1 MSEEKKI
8 TGVAT
13 LLKTPE
19 GEIKLPRTAAVLVQT
34 SSGSSVELELAKKVN
49 IEDYSKELSNVL
61 DMLNEF
67 SDTLEDFRYDIGTSA
82 NYTELAVLNREAS
95 LLIDDAKKAL
105 EDMEVFI
112 VWEEKWEAIYDDIIE
127 KLNVINSRLNLIEND
142 IIGLTLRVREL
153 EERDPSI
160 VDVNLASML
169 ASTDIFEMMLK
180 NGMQVDENK
189 LDNITNIYAELLK
202 MEVKGINEIP
212 NIIKERIVKQLLL

>member
-112 VWEEKWEAIYDDIIE
+112 VWEEKWEAIYDDIME